1 MFLLQKDVNTCLD
14 LITDLLLS
22 VLQIRFLHSYIASVS
37 PNRCAVGLM

>member
-1 MFLLQKDVNTCLD
+1 MFWLQEDVSTCLE

-22 VLQIRFLHSYIASVS
+22 VLQICFLHSYIASVS